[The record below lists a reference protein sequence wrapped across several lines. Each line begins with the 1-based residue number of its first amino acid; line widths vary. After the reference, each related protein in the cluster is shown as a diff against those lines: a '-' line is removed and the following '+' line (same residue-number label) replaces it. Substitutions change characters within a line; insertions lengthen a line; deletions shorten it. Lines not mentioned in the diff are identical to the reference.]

1 MYLSFDGEC
10 GDNCTRLD
18 RTKTMALPM
27 GGGVGIT
34 MPIRIGVAFEK
45 IVRKSMGVLCTYGL
59 LWVWAVLWTSC
70 TL

>member
-10 GDNCTRLD
+10 GDNRTRLD

-45 IVRKSMGVLCTYGL
+45 NS
-59 LWVWAVLWTSC
+59 
-70 TL
+70 